1 MFGDTRVT
9 HWFVWDPSRSPWN
22 HLFHCFSERSNSS
35 GPSESPRLPLKNART
50 APPQALFGGNLAK
63 WLSNYK
69 KKMVKSSFCWLKP
82 RENIENIGWGPS
94 FHHSIISSFAPRC
107 QECMI
112 NFNSTVLFH
121 TFSRTRSMML
131 ARCEACVQP
140 ERGLSVNGIVWG
152 ICRWPH

>member
-9 HWFVWDPSRSPWN
+9 HWFVWDPSWIPWN
-22 HLFHCFSERSNSS
+22 HLFHGFSERSNSS

-69 KKMVKSSFCWLKP
+69 KDGEVIILLVKATWKHRVGS
-82 RENIENIGWGPS
+82 IIPS
-94 FHHSIISSFAPRC
+94 FHHSIIPSFAPRC

-140 ERGLSVNGIVWG
+140 ERAWVLGFYLSS
-152 ICRWPH
+152 